1 MLAACFLGTHAQLCT
16 SISVY
21 YSKGLKITNLNFM
34 LIIVAL
40 LNTWRAKLFSHV
52 IWPACIK

>member
-1 MLAACFLGTHAQLCT
+1 MLTACLLGRHAQLCT
-16 SISVY
+16 IISVY
-21 YSKGLKITNLNFM
+21 CSKGLKFTHLNFM

-52 IWPACIK
+52 IWPAYIK